1 MSSIPET
8 AAGFVPAQPRYAR
21 LPDGTQVEPIA
32 HPLFSSY
39 LVPAGNIPSEMVF
52 FSYGVGDQLPGA
64 SAGTLARNYHTNMDR
79 GGQLAAPRHQLIT
92 GVRVYISPLQW
103 SSAAAPSMALPTG
116 FSANTPENSTDFNDV
131 TGTPANAFL
140 QENAVRDIQMLLN
153 ACVLTVEHQGK
164 LIVEQPLWT
173 VPGNYGAAGIATL
186 ESEVGLPTAV
196 TYRNSV
202 VSIPTSTGLPQTFGS
217 KSFMLRPTESIE
229 VKIVN
234 GFASGGGNSVIQG
247 KLLTVILDGT
257 QLRARR

>member
-21 LPDGTQVEPIA
+21 LPDGTQVEPIQ

-39 LVPAGNIPSEMVF
+39 LAQSGNIPNEMVF

-64 SAGTLARNYHTNMDR
+64 AAGTVARNYHTNMDR
-79 GGQLAAPRHQLIT
+79 GGQLASPRHQVIT

-103 SSAAAPSMALPTG
+103 TSAGVPSMALPTG
-116 FSANTPENSTDFNDV
+116 FTANTPENSTDFNDT
-131 TGTPANAFL
+131 TGSPANAFL

-153 ACVLTVEHQGK
+153 TCVLTVEHQGK
-164 LIVEQPLWT
+164 LIIEQPLWT
-173 VPGNYGAAGIATL
+173 VPGNYGAGGIATL
-186 ESEVGLPTAV
+186 ENEVGTPSAV
-196 TYRNSV
+196 SYRNTV
-202 VSIPTSTGLPQTFGS
+202 VSIPTSTGLPQTFGN

-234 GFASGGGNSVIQG
+234 QFTAGGGNVLIQG
-247 KLLTVILDGT
+247 KMLTVILDGT